1 MTFPKNVNT
10 KIKQSFVDL
19 PTDGKTAQSVVL
31 TNTEKGDISVQNPLP
46 ADGDSVYVKDLD
58 LDYCDN
64 YNFSGSVSDYFDSL
78 KTVNSDTTSNN
89 PKQIKL
95 WFKRTIYSHS
105 IGFGCDNLGSG
116 FGTSITIK
124 LLGSG
129 EAVRFTK
136 TFAVANSNSFLAE
149 FGPKAFNGVI
159 LEFNTSDPICLSN
172 LTIAKSVE
180 TNSTLRGLDPNGD
193 IQGVQVTTDG
203 YLSISDNSSGLA
215 IAEGEVSGRTF
226 IHKFGDAPDFDVT
239 DGFVNIWDGSDDA
252 NINVMQYTYST
263 TNDIDRLS
271 SSDNG
276 DTQQVE
282 VQGLDVDYNL
292 VLQTV
297 TLTGQTPVSLP
308 TPLLRVFR
316 LKNVDTTNIAGFVY
330 CYTSAATVTLGVPTP
345 GNTIRASIA
354 NGNNQT
360 LMAIYTIP
368 AGKTGYMRDLFC
380 SVSGAKRSS
389 SHILKLLARPF
400 EQVFQ
405 IKYKA
410 AISDSGTSYMRHQYI
425 EPEKFLEKTDIHM
438 LVNTDQ
444 DQAGVSG
451 GFDIVLVDN

>member
-1 MTFPKNVNT
+1 MA
-10 KIKQSFVDL
+10 L
-19 PTDGKTAQSVVL
+19 PTTIEDKQHGSFAETSEGWARRVNLS
-31 TNTEKGDISVQNPLP
+31 NTSGDISVQNPLP
-46 ADGDSVYVKDLD
+46 CDGDSVYVKDLD
-58 LDYCDN
+58 IANCDN
-64 YNFSGSVSDYFDSL
+64 YNFSGEVTDYFDSL
-78 KTVNSDTTSNN
+78 KTVNTDTTSNN

-105 IGFGCDNLGSG
+105 IGFGCDNLGGG
-116 FGTSITIK
+116 FGSSITIK

-136 TFAVANSNSFLAE
+136 TFTPADSNSFLAE

-159 LEFNTSDPICLSN
+159 LEFNTTSTVCLSN

-180 TNSTLRGLDPNGD
+180 TNSTLHGLDPDGD
-193 IQGVQVTTDG
+193 VQDVQVTKDG
-203 YLSISDNSSGLA
+203 YLSISDSSSGLA
-215 IAEGEVSGRTF
+215 IAEGEVTGKTF
-226 IHKFGDAPDFDVT
+226 IHKFGDAPDFDAS
-239 DGFVNIWDGSDDA
+239 DGFVNIWDGADDA

-263 TNDIDRLS
+263 TNDINRIS
-271 SSDNG
+271 SSNNS
-276 DTQQVE
+276 DTQQIE
-282 VQGLDVDYNL
+282 IQGLDVDYNL
-292 VLQTV
+292 VIQTI
-297 TLTGQTPVSLP
+297 TLTGQTPANLT

-316 LKNVDTTNIAGFVY
+316 LKNVDSTDCVGFIY
-330 CYTSAATVTLGVPTP
+330 CYTSAATVTSGVPTP
-345 GNTIRASIA
+345 GTTVRAIIE

-389 SHILKLLARPF
+389 SHIVKLQARPF
-400 EQVFQ
+400 GQVFQ

-410 AISDSGTSYMRHQYI
+410 AISDSGTSYMRHQYV
-425 EPEKFLEKTDIHM
+425 EPEKFAEKTDIQL